1 MKTYLTLSAIA
12 LAAAATLSSGT
23 VLAQAAAPAP
33 EFTLTGNIGAVSDY
47 RFRGLSQNNLKPAI
61 QGGVDLAH
69 SSGLYLGTWLSQV
82 SDWAAGPQGD
92 NLEMDFYGGYKTEV
106 SGVGLDVGAIA
117 YHYPGSTTGTITG
130 TSYQANT
137 QEVYVGLAYGVA
149 TFKTSYVMS
158 DNYFASSGLDNKG
171 TMYYDLTLAKEIAPK
186 LTASVHAGYTDYK
199 KTDIPEQG
207 KFSYSDYNVGLAYDY
222 EGFILGVKYFWNDA
236 KAGTKYYANAT
247 GADYGNGKSNL
258 YKDGFAVSV
267 LKAF

>member
-61 QGGVDLAH
+61 QGGLDLAH

-82 SDWAAGPQGD
+82 SDWAAGPKGD

-117 YHYPGSTTGTITG
+117 YHYPGSTKGTTGG
-130 TSYQANT
+130 TSYEANT
-137 QEVYVGLAYGVA
+137 QEVYLGLAYGIA
-149 TFKTSYVMS
+149 SFKTSYVIS
-158 DNYFASSGLDNKG
+158 DNYFASSVLDNKG
-171 TMYYDLTLAKEIAPK
+171 TVYYDLTLAKEVAPK
-186 LTASVHAGYTDYK
+186 LTASIHAGYTDYK
-199 KTDIPEQG
+199 KTNTSSG

-222 EGFILGVKYFWNDA
+222 EGFILGAKYHWNDA
-236 KAGTKYYANAT
+236 KAGTKAYANAT

-258 YKDGFAVSV
+258 YKDGFVVSV

>member
-82 SDWAAGPQGD
+82 SDWAAGPKGD

-117 YHYPGSTTGTITG
+117 YHYPGSTKGTTGG
-130 TSYQANT
+130 TSYEANT
-137 QEVYVGLAYGVA
+137 QEVYLGLAYGIA
-149 TFKTSYVMS
+149 SFKTSYVIS

-171 TMYYDLTLAKEIAPK
+171 TVYYDLTLAKEVAPK
-186 LTASVHAGYTDYK
+186 LTASIHAGYTDYK
-199 KTDIPEQG
+199 KTNTSSG

-222 EGFILGVKYFWNDA
+222 EGFILGAKYHWNDA
-236 KAGTKYYANAT
+236 KAGTKAYANAT
-247 GADYGNGKSNL
+247 GAEYGNGKSNL
-258 YKDGFAVSV
+258 YKDGFVVSV